1 MSKEVL
7 QRYIQNRLKY
17 GDEFSDIKQDLLTR
31 GYSEQEIDEAY
42 SLNEQNQKPTVLK
55 VNEKIIEK
63 KRIKFDWFNKI
74 KSYKRFLVPAIA
86 GILALLVFEYFKK
99 MPLETVTKTIIVG
112 SVYFLML
119 LVVLIVKGVIIY
131 NSVLAS
137 RRTEMPGMLKRIIN
151 LLIVADIAM
160 LFVIPFTISI
170 TVWVPVIVGTIIFL
184 LLCMGFLDFN
194 IHETIVSIITYA
206 LLNFLILFL
215 ITKTTTPE
223 FILKIFV

>member
-7 QRYIQNRLKY
+7 HRYIQNRLKY

-31 GYSEQEIDEAY
+31 GYSEREIDEAY
-42 SLNEQNQKPTVLK
+42 SLSEQPEKPTVLK

-63 KRIKFDWFNKI
+63 KKIKFDWFGKI
-74 KSYKRFLVPAIA
+74 KSYKKFLVPVIA
-86 GILALLVFEYFKK
+86 SVLALLVFEYFKK
-99 MPLETVTKTIIVG
+99 MPLETVTNTIIVG

-137 RRTEMPGMLKRIIN
+137 RRTEMPDMLKRIIN

-170 TVWVPVIVGTIIFL
+170 TIWIPVILGTVIFL
-184 LLCMGFLDFN
+184 LLCMVFLDFN
-194 IHETIVSIITYA
+194 IHETIVSMITYA